1 MPAITAQNGPMTQ
14 TMRTV
19 LKWLAE
25 PAAVLLL
32 AFGATTAIAQPF
44 YVPSGS
50 MEPTLRIGDAMIAS
64 KFTYGYS
71 TASLPAQL
79 GLSGGPRLLARDPRQ
94 GDVVIFR
101 HPENNAMVLVKR
113 VIGLAGDRVQI
124 RGGRLF
130 INGQMLELENAGIGG
145 AESQQGAKAAI
156 AQFVEILPNGVRHPV
171 FKRYWNGITDDT
183 PAIAVPADYLFVMG
197 DNRDNSTDSR
207 VAVADG
213 GVGLVP
219 TANLIG
225 RAEFVVGSLDF
236 PNMHGPASWP
246 GLFRLSRFFHKIT

>member
-1 MPAITAQNGPMTQ
+1 MTKPI
-14 TMRTV
+14 RAV

-25 PAAVLLL
+25 PVAVLLL

-64 KFTYGYS
+64 KFAYGYS
-71 TASLPAQL
+71 TASLPMNL
-79 GLSGGPRLLARDPRQ
+79 GTAGGPRLLARDPAQ

-101 HPENNAMVLVKR
+101 HPQGKRTVLVKR
-113 VIGLAGDRVQI
+113 VIGLPGDRVQM
-124 RGGRLF
+124 RRGRLV
-130 INGQMLELENAGIGG
+130 INDRVLDLEEAGMGE
-145 AESQQGAKAAI
+145 AQSQQGDKSAI
-156 AQFVEILPNGVRHPV
+156 RQFVETLPNGVRHPV
-171 FKRYWNGITDDT
+171 FKRHWNGMIDDT
-183 PAIAVPADYLFVMG
+183 PAVTVPADHLFVMG

-225 RAEFVVGSLDF
+225 RAEFVIGSFDF
-236 PNMHGPASWP
+236 LNMHGPASWP

>member
-1 MPAITAQNGPMTQ
+1 MT
-14 TMRTV
+14 TPIRAV

-64 KFTYGYS
+64 KFAYGYS
-71 TASLPAQL
+71 TASLPMNL
-79 GLSGGPRLLARDPRQ
+79 GASGGPRLLARDPHQ

-101 HPENNAMVLVKR
+101 HPHDKGTVLVKR
-113 VIGLAGDRVQI
+113 VIGLPGDRVQM
-124 RGGRLF
+124 RRGRLV
-130 INGQMLELENAGIGG
+130 INERVLDLEEAGMGE
-145 AESQQGAKAAI
+145 AQSQQGDKSAI
-156 AQFVEILPNGVRHPV
+156 RQFVEILPNGVRHPV
-171 FKRYWNGITDDT
+171 FKRHWDGMIDDT
-183 PAIAVPADYLFVMG
+183 PAVTVPADHLFVMG

-225 RAEFVVGSLDF
+225 RAEFVIGSFDF
-236 PNMHGPASWP
+236 LNMRGPASWP
-246 GLFRLSRFFHKIT
+246 GLFRLSRFFHKII

>member
-1 MPAITAQNGPMTQ
+1 MT
-14 TMRTV
+14 TPIRAV

-64 KFTYGYS
+64 KFAYGYS
-71 TASLPAQL
+71 AASLPMNL
-79 GLSGGPRLLARDPRQ
+79 GAAGGPRLLARDPAQ

-101 HPENNAMVLVKR
+101 HPQNKGIVLVKR
-113 VIGLAGDRVQI
+113 VIGLAGDRVQM
-124 RGGRLF
+124 RRGRLV
-130 INGQMLELENAGIGG
+130 INDQMLELENAGMGE
-145 AESQQGAKAAI
+145 AESQHGAKTAI

-171 FKRYWNGITDDT
+171 CKRHWNGITDDT
-183 PAIAVPADYLFVMG
+183 SVITVPADHLFVMG

-225 RAEFVVGSLDF
+225 RAEFVVGSFDF
-236 PNMHGPASWP
+236 LNMRGPASWP